1 MNPSVHAFIFTSL
14 ADLPGARAL
23 AEDRREVGWQ
33 VTVAL
38 DFLEQPERLLPGEI
52 VTTFPRRG
60 KLNGSDC
67 VSGILQTMRAS
78 TARVLVKLD
87 ADMRLTPAGGT
98 WLMNASDGPRGFT
111 LGSSP
116 WIGAWALPSAA
127 LPHAIRKSFSAG
139 ICRTCGESKISHW
152 ILRRLGT
159 NPAVA
164 PPRAVQV
171 WRTGRPLHP
180 DAFLLTLPS
189 FLSPAARAAELTALH
204 DPELL

>member
-1 MNPSVHAFIFTSL
+1 MSAHAFIFTSR
-14 ADLPGARAL
+14 ADLAGARAL
-23 AEDRREVGWQ
+23 AEDRRAAGWEA
-33 VTVAL
+33 TVAI

-52 VTTFPRRG
+52 VTTFTRRG
-60 KLNGSDC
+60 KLNGVDC

-98 WLMNASDGPRGFT
+98 WLMNAKDAPRGFT

-127 LPHAIRKSFSAG
+127 LPHAIRKSFSSG

-152 ILRRLGT
+152 IMRRIGT
-159 NPAVA
+159 PAVA

-171 WRTGRPLHP
+171 WRTGRPVHP
-180 DAFLLTLPS
+180 DTFLLTLPS
-189 FLSPAARAAELTALH
+189 FISPATRAAELTALH
-204 DPELL
+204 SPELL